1 MLKNNLKKV
10 KRTKFW
16 YYIVFLMVKPL
27 FEIFWKYLINFHGFV
42 LKKIWFF
49 KKRRDFISLEKN
61 DKKIIYDQKE
71 FIQLANEIYKQF
83 DTNLL
88 NKINLII
95 KKGLITQNKSNHG
108 KKTYTID
115 TFEFLS
121 AETKQK
127 IFNLATSDLMISTA
141 ANYLGVFPILS
152 RILVNFN
159 IPNDPDD
166 QRGAMLWHRDD
177 FGYKSL
183 DLFLSIT
190 DVDENNGPFFSLAK
204 PLKLGT
210 FSNFDTKEIYTEKG
224 YRGKIDDKDFSKPV
238 NKYSVINNMGKSG
251 TGVIIDSFS
260 SFHKGGGCKQSHR
273 IMLRISYQTIDSIS
287 LKKQEN
293 NFLNFD
299 KVKKNETKDI
309 FLKYMLF
316 KRSMFFEKIRL
327 PSFLLYLYR
336 LFQFKESL

>member
-108 KKTYTID
+108 KKH
-115 TFEFLS
+115 
-121 AETKQK
+121 
-127 IFNLATSDLMISTA
+127 
-141 ANYLGVFPILS
+141 ILL
-152 RILVNFN
+152 IL
-159 IPNDPDD
+159 
-166 QRGAMLWHRDD
+166 
-177 FGYKSL
+177 
-183 DLFLSIT
+183 
-190 DVDENNGPFFSLAK
+190 
-204 PLKLGT
+204 
-210 FSNFDTKEIYTEKG
+210 
-224 YRGKIDDKDFSKPV
+224 
-238 NKYSVINNMGKSG
+238 
-251 TGVIIDSFS
+251 
-260 SFHKGGGCKQSHR
+260 
-273 IMLRISYQTIDSIS
+273 
-287 LKKQEN
+287 
-293 NFLNFD
+293 LNF
-299 KVKKNETKDI
+299 
-309 FLKYMLF
+309 
-316 KRSMFFEKIRL
+316 
-327 PSFLLYLYR
+327 
-336 LFQFKESL
+336 

>member
-1 MLKNNLKKV
+1 MLKNNLKKI

-16 YYIVFLMVKPL
+16 YYFLFLIVKPF
-27 FEIFWKYLINFHGFV
+27 FELIWKYLINFHGLI
-42 LKKIWFF
+42 LKNIWFF
-49 KKRRDFISLEKN
+49 RKKRNFISLEKN
-61 DKKIIYDQKE
+61 DKKIVYNQKE
-71 FIQLANEIYKQF
+71 FIQLANEINSQF
-83 DTNLL
+83 DTKLL

-95 KKGLITQNKSNHG
+95 KKGIITENKSNHG

-121 AETKQK
+121 EKTKQN

-152 RILVNFN
+152 RIIVNYN

-177 FGYKSL
+177 FGYRSL

-190 DVDENNGPFFSLAK
+190 DIDKNNGPFFSLYK

-210 FSNFDTKEIYTEKG
+210 FSNFDNKEVYSEKG
-224 YRGKIDDKDFSKPV
+224 YRGKISDKNFSLPV
-238 NKYSVINNMGKSG
+238 KKYSVINNMGKSG
-251 TGVIIDSFS
+251 TGIIIDSFS
-260 SFHKGGGCKQSHR
+260 SFHKGGGCKQNHR

-287 LKKQEN
+287 LKKQAN
-293 NFLNFD
+293 NFLNFY
-299 KVKKNETKDI
+299 KISKNETKDI

-316 KRSMFFEKIRL
+316 KRSIFFEKIKL
-327 PSFLLYLYR
+327 PNFLLYFYR
-336 LFQFKESL
+336 LFQFKENL